1 MKLQKDK
8 ILTILLTLTAVF
20 FSIIFWNKFHIKY
33 QPNGIIGQYS
43 INNYNSINDPLKY
56 LVLILFPSITFF
68 LCKFFIEKK
77 KLKNF
82 YLFFL
87 NKQKLEN
94 INNKTLNL
102 FFSIFLILLI
112 IEFFSLDFSYHKLDI
127 FHSGQKL
134 NSAFKS
140 FIDNSL
146 WSGSYVTS
154 GVFIE
159 IINTKFIWK
168 LFDFQSI
175 GLFRF
180 LETTLILTTKILL
193 LFLSL
198 KISKIN
204 EFNQNLRLFYFI
216 TLAFILINLIDYD
229 INSADLIE
237 SREIFNLI
245 LLILI
250 INFICSYKK
259 RLNFSLILFGALSA
273 LSFLWSIDRAII
285 YNLITICVLF
295 YFAINKDYKSI
306 MYTIIIIMISWLI
319 IFSILDDEFVF
330 FKSNTISILSE
341 ISDVHGIIH
350 PNLFSD
356 QTNSSRA
363 TKTVFVILFSLLF
376 AINISLKNNF
386 KNKDS
391 KINIF
396 LVVLSIFSFLSYIY
410 ALGRSDGGHIKQAF
424 GYPSLFL
431 IVLILSIFFKFLNK
445 VYFNKKIKFLKL
457 YVFIFTI
464 ILSAY
469 LMNFNFNNLKN
480 YYANFT
486 NYIYSKD
493 KEFLNQVDYNFILES
508 SKILKN
514 ENCIDLYTY
523 DSPLLY
529 LLKKPS
535 CSRFSFL
542 WSIGSEKNQKEFIE
556 SLKKSNAIITNG
568 KTDHWGQ
575 IPFIIKYPILDK
587 YIKEN
592 FKHEINIGERKIKF
606 RN

>member
-8 ILTILLTLTAVF
+8 IFTILLTLVAVF
-20 FSIIFWNKFHIKY
+20 FSIIFWNKLHIKY

-43 INNYNSINDPLKY
+43 INNYSSINDPFKY
-56 LVLILFPSITFF
+56 LVLILFPSITF
-68 LCKFFIEKK
+68 LVCKIFIEKK
-77 KLKNF
+77 KLNNF
-82 YLFFL
+82 YSFFS
-87 NKQKLEN
+87 NKQKLKN
-94 INNKTLNL
+94 INNKTINL
-102 FFSIFLILLI
+102 FFFIFLILLI

-134 NSAFKS
+134 NSANKS

-146 WSGSYVTS
+146 WSGSYVIS

-168 LFDFQSI
+168 LFNFQSI

-180 LETTLILTTKILL
+180 FETVLILITKIVL

-204 EFNQNLRLFYFI
+204 DFNQNLRLFYFI
-216 TLAFILINLIDYD
+216 ALAFILINFIDYD

-250 INFICSYKK
+250 INFISSYNK
-259 RLNFSLILFGALSA
+259 RLIFSLILFGALSA

-285 YNLITICVLF
+285 YNLITICILF
-295 YFAINKDYKSI
+295 YFAINKDYKNI
-306 MYTIIIIMISWLI
+306 IYTIIIILISWLI

-341 ISDVHGIIH
+341 ISNIHGIIH
-350 PNLFSD
+350 PNLFSE
-356 QTNSSRA
+356 QANSSRA
-363 TKTVFVILFSLLF
+363 TKTVFVILFSILF
-376 AINISLKNNF
+376 AINIFLKNNF
-386 KNKDS
+386 TNKDS

-396 LVVLSIFSFLSYIY
+396 LVVLSIFGFLSYIY

-424 GYPSLFL
+424 GYPLSFL
-431 IVLILSIFFKFLNK
+431 IVLILSLFFKFLNK
-445 VYFNKKIKFLKL
+445 VYFNKKIKFLKS

-464 ILSAY
+464 ILSTY
-469 LMNFNFNNLKN
+469 IMNFNFNNLKN
-480 YYANFT
+480 YYVNFT
-486 NYIYSKD
+486 SYIYSED
-493 KEFLNQVDYNFILES
+493 KKFLNQVDYDFILES

-514 ENCIDLYTY
+514 EQCIDLYTY
-523 DSPLLY
+523 DSSLLY

-542 WSIGSEKNQKEFIE
+542 WSIGSEKNQKKFIE

-606 RN
+606 RS

>member
-8 ILTILLTLTAVF
+8 ILTILLTLAAVF

-56 LVLILFPSITFF
+56 LVLILFPSITFL
-68 LCKFFIEKK
+68 LCKIFIEKK

-82 YLFFL
+82 YLFFF

-94 INNKTLNL
+94 IDNKRLNL
-102 FFSIFLILLI
+102 FFSIFFILLI

-140 FIDNSL
+140 LIDNSL

-180 LETTLILTTKILL
+180 LETALILTTKILL

-216 TLAFILINLIDYD
+216 TLALILINFIDYD

-259 RLNFSLILFGALSA
+259 RLKFSFILFGALSA
-273 LSFLWSIDRAII
+273 LSFLWSVDRAII

-306 MYTIIIIMISWLI
+306 ICTIIIILISWLI
-319 IFSILDDEFVF
+319 IFLILDDEFVF

-341 ISDVHGIIH
+341 INNIHGIIH
-350 PNLFSD
+350 PNLFSE
-356 QTNSSRA
+356 QANSSRA

-376 AINISLKNNF
+376 AINLLLKNNF

-424 GYPSLFL
+424 GYPLLFL

-606 RN
+606 RS